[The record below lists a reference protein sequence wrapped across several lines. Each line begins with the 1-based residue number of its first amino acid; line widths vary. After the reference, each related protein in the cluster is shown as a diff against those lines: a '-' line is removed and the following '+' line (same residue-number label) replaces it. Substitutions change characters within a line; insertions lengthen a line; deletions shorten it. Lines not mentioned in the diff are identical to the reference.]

1 MPTHKTLVVP
11 GLFPALPDSEVPAVP
26 GLEKAWC
33 QGDREVFERPLTLAQ
48 WPPDGK
54 TTSESVRRARETGVF
69 HTAPHWLCAD
79 PIHLHVEG
87 DGLILHDDYTF
98 GLSAEESRGLREDLN
113 AHFAVDGLY
122 FHEVTPT
129 RWLLGLSTLP
139 EIETTPPLQRV
150 GRNIDGHLPRGAQR
164 GLWQARFNEIQM
176 VLHDHPLNQAR
187 QARGQRVLSGVWL
200 WDEVCTEPVH
210 EVVES
215 LRAPSAYGDAEGWV
229 AALEGFLET
238 HWRYWQAQL
247 RQGTLETLTLVAL
260 EGRFSGQV
268 VLRHSQRWRFWRK
281 VLPLMQMPGVRP
293 LRES

>member
-11 GLFPALPDSEVPAVP
+11 GLFPALSDSEVPAVP
-26 GLEKAWC
+26 GLEKAWS
-33 QGDREVFERPLTLAQ
+33 QGDREVFKRPLTLAQ

-54 TTSESVRRARETGVF
+54 TVSESVRRARETGVF

-187 QARGQRVLSGVWL
+187 QARGQRVISGVWL

-268 VLRHSQRWRFWRK
+268 VLRHSQRWRFGRK

>member
-11 GLFPALPDSEVPAVP
+11 GLFPALSDSEVPAVP
-26 GLEKAWC
+26 GLEKAWS
-33 QGDREVFERPLTLAQ
+33 QGDREVFKRPLTLAQ

-54 TTSESVRRARETGVF
+54 TVSESVRRARETGVF

-187 QARGQRVLSGVWL
+187 QARGQRVISGVWL

-268 VLRHSQRWRFWRK
+268 VLRHSQRWLFWRK